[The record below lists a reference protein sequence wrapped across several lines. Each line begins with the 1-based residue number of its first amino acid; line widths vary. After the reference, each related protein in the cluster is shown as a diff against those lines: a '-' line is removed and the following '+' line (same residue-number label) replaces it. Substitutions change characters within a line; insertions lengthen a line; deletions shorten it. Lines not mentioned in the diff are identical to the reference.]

1 MKGKKPNGY
10 FTAKRLLLRRKEHRK
25 LQKAWRQRFYGT
37 RWMNDPLEG
46 APQARGIVLE
56 KVGIEARQPHSGI
69 RKCVRVQL
77 VKNGKQV
84 TAFAPGDGAINFI
97 DEHDEV
103 IIEGIGG
110 RKGRSM
116 GDLPGV
122 RYKVVKVN
130 GVSLEEIRLGRKE
143 KKRR

>member
-1 MKGKKPNGY
+1 MKKPNGY
-10 FTAKRLLLRRKEHRK
+10 YAARKLIIRRKEHRK
-25 LQKAWRQRFYGT
+25 LQKVWRRKFYKT
-37 RWMNDPLEG
+37 YLKHDPLEG
-46 APQARGIVLE
+46 APQARAIVLE

-69 RKCVRVQL
+69 RKCVRVQI

-84 TAFAPGDGAINFI
+84 TAFVPKDGAIKVI

-103 IIEGIGG
+103 IIEPIGG

-122 RYKVVKVN
+122 RYKVIKVN
-130 GVSLEEIRLGRKE
+130 GVSLEMVRTGRKE
-143 KKRR
+143 KRRR